1 MFLQHF
7 GLTEDP
13 FGVTPDPKF
22 LYFGRQHREAL
33 SSLYYS
39 VVESRG
45 FAAMIAAPGM
55 GKTTLLHYLRER
67 MKDRAEFALL
77 VCSFDDQNDL
87 LRAVMTPL
95 GMEPDGSDYFRNWRR
110 LHSFL
115 LKRQGQDRRVVLLCD
130 EAQSLTDQTLENV
143 RLLSNLETTQAKLL
157 QVILAGQPSLIEKL
171 RSPGLEQLG
180 QRVNVSCRIHP
191 LDEGEVATYIEHR
204 LQVAGRTRRLF
215 SSEAVATIAR
225 SSQGIPRNVNTLC
238 YNAMAMALALGRRFI
253 DEEVVQSVVCDLAMA
268 DFPNGFVSEPISVR
282 ESGPSQQWEPATF
295 GSWADGPYNGRP
307 LNAKPALK
315 DDSLMTAVLPD
326 EFTKLLRRLDELVRA
341 LELLRGI
348 AGAAAPPL
356 AEKEPD
362 DVALV
367 PEGED
372 A

>member
-1 MFLQHF
+1 MFLEHF
-7 GLTEDP
+7 GLAEDP

-39 VVESRG
+39 IVESRG

-95 GMEPDGSDYFRNWRR
+95 GMEPDDVDYFRNWRH

-115 LKRQGQDRRVVLLCD
+115 LKRHGQEHRVVLICD
-130 EAQSLTDQTLENV
+130 EAQSLSDQTLENV
-143 RLLSNLETTQAKLL
+143 RLLSNLETTQTKLL
-157 QVILAGQPSLIEKL
+157 QVILAGQPTLIEKL

-180 QRVNVSCRIHP
+180 QRINVSCRIHP

-215 SSEAVATIAR
+215 SPEAVATIAR

-253 DEEVVQSVVCDLAMA
+253 DEDVLQSVVCDLAMT
-268 DFPNGFVSEPISVR
+268 DFPGGLAGEPISAR
-282 ESGPSQQWEPATF
+282 ETGQNPQWEPVTF
-295 GSWADGPYNGRP
+295 GAWADGPYNSRSLNKKPGLTDEP
-307 LNAKPALK
+307 LMP
-315 DDSLMTAVLPD
+315 AVLPG
-326 EFTKLLRRLDELVRA
+326 EFTKLLRRLDELVRG
-341 LELLRGI
+341 LEMLRGI
-348 AGAAAPPL
+348 ADAAAPAL
-356 AEKEPD
+356 EKESD